1 MDQTSLGMD
10 YFGIHEGG
18 QIYVKESLL
27 TFTSG
32 SSLTV
37 TATDTGDLSGKLIN
51 IIKKK
56 KKDINLSANKF
67 RELISHGAFSVKYFL
82 SMLYR

>member
-10 YFGIHEGG
+10 YFGIHEDG
-18 QIYVKESLL
+18 QIFVKESLL

-37 TATDTGDLSGKLIN
+37 TATDTGDLSGKLIMKTL
-51 IIKKK
+51 IKYYKK
-56 KKDINLSANKF
+56 EE
-67 RELISHGAFSVKYFL
+67 RY
-82 SMLYR
+82 